1 MSLLYNHFSK
11 TYLATS
17 QEVVKDLWKNYLK
30 EFWSFEFELK
40 KDESYRYLQ
49 YKNATEKLETDLAL
63 KNKKTHL
70 KEKDVIYTINKY
82 NFRGKLTFDDIP
94 NVKSVAIGDSWTVG
108 EGVPEDKIYTNLLE
122 IPTVNLG
129 CPGASLDQILR
140 LTLNILENFHIEYLF
155 IMIPEISRIESITI
169 TSNTPENT
177 PLGPWAFNKFG
188 GKRLYNKFEK
198 YIDYADDYDL
208 WVRCFKNIKLIN
220 YLAEK
225 NNVKL
230 YYSYWSDHAINKIE
244 QICYPYYSHHC
255 YAKDK
260 ARDGMHP
267 GIEAHQMIAD
277 DLNNSIKKDNYIKAD
292 LETFKSS
299 IKDKEKLI

>member
-1 MSLLYNHFSK
+1 MSLLYNHFIK

-30 EFWSFEFELK
+30 EFWSLEFELK
-40 KDESYRYLQ
+40 KDKSYRYLR
-49 YKNATEKLETDLAL
+49 YKNLDEKLETDLAL

-108 EGVPEDKIYTNLLE
+108 EGVPEDKIYTNLLN

-129 CPGASLDQILR
+129 IPGASLDQILR
-140 LTLNILENFHIEYLF
+140 LTLNILENFHIKYLF

-169 TSNTPENT
+169 KNNTPENT
-177 PLGPWAFNKFG
+177 PLGLWSFSKS
-188 GKRLYNKFEK
+188 KDKHLYNKFEK

-230 YYSYWSDHAINKIE
+230 YYSYWSRYVVNKIE

-292 LETFKSS
+292 LKTFKSS